1 MKLQALLGVGLLAAS
16 ASVNAAYI
24 LEMPE
29 RISLDINSEFFGLD
43 YVLDLDRDNPNTYD
57 EFIEF
62 DYQFGGPGLQ
72 SVDHLQLQFTGP
84 EEPDLGLHRILTG
97 RPIGP
102 DDNGEMRYFP
112 FGIMEHIQLG
122 VDYYFSVAVRDFL
135 YDLTD
140 CADEGEPPYSCKII
154 DSGLNG
160 ETVVTFFDGGQDMDV
175 PTGPTAPLL
184 AAGLAGLWLRKRKA

>member
-1 MKLQALLGVGLLAAS
+1 MKLKALLGVGLLLGS
-16 ASVNAAYI
+16 MSVNAAYI

-29 RISLDINSEFFGLD
+29 RVSFDINSDFFGLD
-43 YVLDLDRDNPNTYD
+43 YVLDLDRGNPNTWD

-62 DYQFGGPGLQ
+62 NYQFGGPGLEG
-72 SVDHLQLQFTGP
+72 VDGLQLGFYGP

-112 FGIMEHIQLG
+112 NGIMEHIQLG
-122 VDYYFSVAVRDFL
+122 VDYYFSVLVTDFL

-154 DSGLNG
+154 NSGLTG
-160 ETVVTFFDGGQDMDV
+160 GTFVSFYDGGTGVDV
-175 PTGPTAPLL
+175 PVGPTAPLL
-184 AAGLAGLWLRKRKA
+184 AAGLVGLWMRKQKD